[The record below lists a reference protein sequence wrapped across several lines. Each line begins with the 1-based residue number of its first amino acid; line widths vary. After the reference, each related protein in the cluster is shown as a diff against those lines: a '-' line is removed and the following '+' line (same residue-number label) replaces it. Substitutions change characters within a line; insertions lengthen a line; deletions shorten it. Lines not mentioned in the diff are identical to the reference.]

1 MEARFLRARNPGC
14 PARRRASI
22 SSGDIQVAR
31 DSTDE
36 EKRKRENARRRE
48 RYKNDAVYREKEK
61 ALQHERYMNNE
72 AFREAKKAREKDRW
86 ANDHA
91 YRENQQANRR
101 ERYANDSEYRAK
113 RKSNERAYRLKREY
127 GISVEDFGELLERQN
142 HRCGV
147 CERPFHGMPHV
158 DHCHIT
164 GWVRGLLCRSCNTGL
179 GNLKDNPAFA
189 YKAGAYLERWL
200 MHLLEVCN
208 IEEESDMTSNDDAA
222 EESNAERMIRKAI
235 VHELQQPFGVEP
247 PPASD
252 WLQALARA
260 LIVKAGQS
268 DVQALK
274 EVFDRAGGRT
284 SSALATSAPRQLT
297 LSWKHPPPVSKP
309 AKTDRARNPARS
321 TGDTNTSSAS

>member
-1 MEARFLRARNPGC
+1 MAYDPM
-14 PARRRASI
+14 
-22 SSGDIQVAR
+22 DQ
-31 DSTDE
+31 
-36 EKRKRENARRRE
+36 EKREREYARRRE
-48 RYKNDAVYREKEK
+48 RYKNDAAYREKEK
-61 ALQHERYMNNE
+61 SRQNERYAHNE
-72 AFREAKKAREKDRW
+72 EFREAKKAREKDRW

-91 YRENQQANRR
+91 YREKQQANRR
-101 ERYANDSEYRAK
+101 ERYANDSDYRAK

-127 GISVEDFGELLERQN
+127 GLSVQDFSELLERQN
-142 HRCGV
+142 HACGI
-147 CERPFHGMPHV
+147 CERSFHGMPHV

-164 GWVRGLLCRSCNTGL
+164 GWVRGLLCRSCNTGI

-208 IEEESDMTSNDDAA
+208 IEEENDMTSNDAA
-222 EESNAERMIRKAI
+222 EEGNAERMIRKAI

-247 PPASD
+247 PPATD

-284 SSALATSAPRQLT
+284 DALPTTAPRQLT
-297 LSWKHPPPVSKP
+297 LSWKHPPPTSKKPPSKSRPRNSSRSSSGGGNLP
-309 AKTDRARNPARS
+309 AP
-321 TGDTNTSSAS
+321 

>member
-1 MEARFLRARNPGC
+1 
-14 PARRRASI
+14 
-22 SSGDIQVAR
+22 VAR

-36 EKRKRENARRRE
+36 EKRKREYARRRE
-48 RYKNDAVYREKEK
+48 RYKNDTAYREKEK
-61 ALQHERYMNNE
+61 ARQNERYANNE

-91 YRENQQANRR
+91 YRENQQASRR
-101 ERYANDSEYRAK
+101 ERYANDSDYRAK

-127 GISVEDFGELLERQN
+127 GISVEDFSELLERQH
-142 HRCGV
+142 HRCGI
-147 CERPFHGMPHV
+147 CERPFHGTPHV

-164 GWVRGLLCRSCNTGL
+164 GWVRGLLCRSCNTGV

-200 MHLLEVCN
+200 MHLLELCN
-208 IEEESDMTSNDDAA
+208 IEEENDVTSNDDTA
-222 EESNAERMIRKAI
+222 EESNAERMIRQAI

-284 SSALATSAPRQLT
+284 SSAAATAAPRQLT
-297 LSWKHPPPVSKP
+297 LSWKNPPPASKKP
-309 AKTDRARNPARS
+309 ATKSRASNSVAPMSDSKTPS
-321 TGDTNTSSAS
+321 TS